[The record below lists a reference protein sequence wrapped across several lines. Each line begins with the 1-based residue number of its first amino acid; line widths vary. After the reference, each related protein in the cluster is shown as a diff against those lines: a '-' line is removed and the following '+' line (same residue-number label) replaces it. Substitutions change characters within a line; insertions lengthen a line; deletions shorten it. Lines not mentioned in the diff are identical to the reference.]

1 MGRSSSNQRIDLEVL
16 RQPGSVLG
24 DAGPT
29 GSPDSATQERL
40 DVVETIHRLIDTL
53 TDWSEPHP
61 AAQPPY
67 PSQDLPLLLDAVEA
81 AKLLS
86 LSRAK
91 VSALARNG
99 QIPSVRVGRLVRIPR
114 DPLFAWIEANT
125 NTGQYPP
132 PPRLPEWAHV
142 DRSAEL

>member
-1 MGRSSSNQRIDLEVL
+1 MRRSSSNQQSDLEVL
-16 RQPGSVLG
+16 HQPGGGLG
-24 DAGPT
+24 EPGPS
-29 GSPDSATQERL
+29 GSPKSGTQDRL

-67 PSQDLPLLLDAVEA
+67 PSQDLPLLLDAAEA

-91 VSALARNG
+91 VCALASHG

-125 NTGQYPP
+125 NTGQHPP
-132 PPRLPEWAHV
+132 PPRLPEWAYV

>member
-1 MGRSSSNQRIDLEVL
+1 MGRSFVSQRRDLAVL
-16 RQPGSVLG
+16 RRPGAVLG
-24 DAGPT
+24 EPGPS
-29 GSPDSATQERL
+29 GSPKSEAQDRL

-53 TDWSEPHP
+53 TDWSEAPP

-67 PSQDLPLLLDAVEA
+67 PSQDLPLLLDAAEA

-91 VSALARNG
+91 VCSLASHG
-99 QIPSVRVGRLVRIPR
+99 HIPSVRVGRLVRIPR
-114 DPLFAWIEANT
+114 DPLLAWVEANT
-125 NTGQYPP
+125 NTGQHPP
-132 PPRLPEWAHV
+132 PPRLPEWAYV